1 MIELT
6 LNYRGPLKSN
16 GRPSEKHHLR
26 CHFHNQLATFWK
38 QPYVADLA
46 KNLWLAPRARSTPFL
61 QEIGQFKFAPLV
73 CSRFKA
79 AAKLDVTLLR
89 PEPPGSILTQG
100 GDIDNRIKTLL
111 DSLKMPRRSEELPP
125 EVVPDKNQ
133 DPFFVLL
140 EGDNLVSSLSIRT
153 SRLLDAPENSKDVLL
168 LVQVST
174 ERFGTTYENVDF

>member
-1 MIELT
+1 
-6 LNYRGPLKSN
+6 
-16 GRPSEKHHLR
+16 
-26 CHFHNQLATFWK
+26 
-38 QPYVADLA
+38 
-46 KNLWLAPRARSTPFL
+46 
-61 QEIGQFKFAPLV
+61 
-73 CSRFKA
+73 
-79 AAKLDVTLLR
+79 VTLLR
-89 PEPPGSILTQG
+89 PETPGSILTQG

-125 EVVPDKNQ
+125 EAVPDKNQ

-140 EGDNLVSSLSIRT
+140 EDDNLVSSLSIRT